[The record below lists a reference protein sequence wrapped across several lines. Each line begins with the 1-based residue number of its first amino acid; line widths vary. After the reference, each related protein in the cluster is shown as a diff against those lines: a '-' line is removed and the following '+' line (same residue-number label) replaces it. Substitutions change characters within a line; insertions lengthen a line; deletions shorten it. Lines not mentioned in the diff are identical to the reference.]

1 MPVKLQAF
9 KSRVRFASVALWTWV
24 LLLPSWVLA
33 QDGETAKAPV
43 DAPTGAGTHLFNVAL
58 GLVLIVVLI
67 LVLAW
72 FLRRFGQGGAFNSKS
87 MKILATLPLGTR
99 ERLVVVD
106 VGGQQILLGVTS
118 SEITSLH
125 VFETPVIDPDQP
137 GGSSEFSQKLMS
149 ILQKKDRGGES

>member
-1 MPVKLQAF
+1 MSSKPETAK
-9 KSRVRFASVALWTWV
+9 ALIRSAVLGFWALA

-33 QDGETAKAPV
+33 QNAEAPKAAV
-43 DAPTGAGTHLFNVAL
+43 EAPTGAGTHLFNVAL

-72 FLRRFGQGGAFNSKS
+72 FLRRFGQGGAFNNKS

-99 ERLVVVD
+99 ERLVVVE
-106 VGGQQILLGVTS
+106 VGGQQILLGVTP

-125 VFETPVIDPDQP
+125 VFETPVIDSNLTA
-137 GGSSEFSQKLMS
+137 GSSEFSQKLMS

>member
-1 MPVKLQAF
+1 MPFKLPAA
-9 KSRVRFASVALWTWV
+9 KTLIRSASLGLWSWI
-24 LLLPSWVLA
+24 LLLPFRALA
-33 QDGETAKAPV
+33 QEAEAPKAEV

-58 GLVLIVVLI
+58 GLVLIVILI

-99 ERLVVVD
+99 ERLLVVD
-106 VGGQQILLGVTS
+106 VGGQQILLGVTP

-125 VFETPVIDPDQP
+125 VFETPVIDPDQA

-149 ILQKKDRGGES
+149 ILQKKTRGGDS

>member
-1 MPVKLQAF
+1 MPVNAPIA
-9 KSRVRFASVALWTWV
+9 KSIIRSAILGLWTFV

-33 QDGETAKAPV
+33 QEAQAPKAEV

-58 GLVLIVVLI
+58 GLVLIVALI

-99 ERLVVVD
+99 ERLLVVD
-106 VGGQQILLGVTS
+106 VGGQQILLGVTP

-125 VFETPVIDPDQP
+125 VFETPVIDPEQA

-149 ILQKKDRGGES
+149 VLQKKNRGGES

>member
-1 MPVKLQAF
+1 MPFKLQAAKALI
-9 KSRVRFASVALWTWV
+9 KSASLGLWTLV
-24 LLLPSWVLA
+24 LLLPSWALA
-33 QDGETAKAPV
+33 QEAEAPKAEV

-58 GLVLIVVLI
+58 GLVLIVILI

-72 FLRRFGQGGAFNSKS
+72 FLRRFGQGGGFNSKS
-87 MKILATLPLGTR
+87 MRILATLPLGAR
-99 ERLVVVD
+99 ERLLVVD
-106 VGGQQILLGVTS
+106 VGGQQILLGVTP